1 MNTNNKLSGF
11 RQRKLA
17 APSAVLVLCL
27 AGCEHRI
34 GLQEF
39 LAAEQV
45 RQQATNQPA
54 APSRAGAASSDRFW
68 RHRTGPGDVLAVTTT
83 PREAAA
89 VVPVQARV
97 DSSGFIELPMVGK
110 IQVNDLTLEEAE
122 AAVRNAYV
130 PKFHL
135 QAAIHVQVVAPA
147 VTNVMVVGA
156 VAAPGLVQLTRTE
169 RNLLFAVHRAGGSS
183 QLASGQVTLRRL
195 SRPEQNTT
203 LNLRDADNLAHALA
217 LEPLGNGDIVFVHAA
232 KPNTVFVGGLVNV
245 AGPQAYPPDTEVTI
259 LQAVAAAGGLRTD
272 LLPREA
278 TLIRRVEGKDVH
290 VKLNLNRLAKG
301 KDENI
306 VLAAGDIL
314 WVPHTAGTRVHEFI
328 NNTVYIQVG
337 ASAFYG
343 ARYYDIGSRRY
354 GDEKQ
359 AGRDTVIVGP

>member
-1 MNTNNKLSGF
+1 M
-11 RQRKLA
+11 
-17 APSAVLVLCL
+17 
-27 AGCEHRI
+27 
-34 GLQEF
+34 
-39 LAAEQV
+39 
-45 RQQATNQPA
+45 
-54 APSRAGAASSDRFW
+54 
-68 RHRTGPGDVLAVTTT
+68 
-83 PREAAA
+83 
-89 VVPVQARV
+89 
-97 DSSGFIELPMVGK
+97 
-110 IQVNDLTLEEAE
+110 
-122 AAVRNAYV
+122 
-130 PKFHL
+130 
-135 QAAIHVQVVAPA
+135 
-147 VTNVMVVGA
+147 
-156 VAAPGLVQLTRTE
+156 
-169 RNLLFAVHRAGGSS
+169 
-183 QLASGQVTLRRL
+183 
-195 SRPEQNTT
+195 
-203 LNLRDADNLAHALA
+203 
-217 LEPLGNGDIVFVHAA
+217 HAA